1 MHIRSV
7 HIENFRAIRQLELSN
22 LPNAIVV
29 AGPNGCGKSSFFDA
43 IRLLK
48 SAYGQYNPNE
58 YQSFFQ
64 EFQINVQRLNQ
75 EGHRFFHDPTQPLHI
90 KAEFELTD
98 SEKNYLKNNAD
109 NLISNLFWGHE
120 QQVFSSIMGSDL
132 NVVMTQK
139 PYPL

>member
-7 HIENFRAIRQLELSN
+7 YIKNFRAIRQLELTD

-75 EGHRFFHDPTQPLHI
+75 EGHRFFMIL
-90 KAEFELTD
+90 
-98 SEKNYLKNNAD
+98 NN
-109 NLISNLFWGHE
+109 LYISK
-120 QQVFSSIMGSDL
+120 QSL
-132 NVVMTQK
+132 N
-139 PYPL
+139 